1 MFKIKNI
8 KTVITLWVLAS
19 LSLIMPWKV
28 WAVWWNEI
36 LSKTDHLFSAEKWNY
51 TANGWID
58 FYSPLGQFRNVEP
71 VWKDKIWTEKG
82 FLESW
87 DTCNI
92 TENWWVT
99 TYWMSLWTKGYL
111 CSNYVISCCC

>member
-8 KTVITLWVLAS
+8 KIVVTLWVLAS
-19 LSLIMPWKV
+19 LSLIIPWKV

-36 LSKTDHLFSAEKWNY
+36 LSKTDHLFDNKWNY

-71 VWKDKIWTEKG
+71 VWKDKIWTAKG
-82 FLESW
+82 
-87 DTCNI
+87 
-92 TENWWVT
+92 
-99 TYWMSLWTKGYL
+99 SL
-111 CSNYVISCCC
+111 